1 MRHTESP
8 TMAPTSSPTRLS
20 TSTRRIIWATGAD
33 SVLEKR
39 SLPWRA
45 RRYASTGDMPRQ
57 AQMAM
62 ISTLAKAIRPA
73 TYKQR

>member
-1 MRHTESP
+1 MES
-8 TMAPTSSPTRLS
+8 TTIAATSYPTRFP
-20 TSTRRIIWATGAD
+20 TSTRIITWATCAD

-62 ISTLAKAIRPA
+62 ISTLAKAILPA
-73 TYKQR
+73 IYKQR